1 MRNNDR
7 VSRKKVVWGFS
18 IVLKHLKWYIETSEV
33 IPNNEKGPLLD
44 SLTKVHRQ
52 LVKADRI
59 EDRYRKEEK
68 GEFAELAERVIERRV
83 AKGWK
88 PMTERRLVDELIG
101 VILQK

>member
-33 IPNNEKGPLLD
+33 IPSNEKGPLLD
-44 SLTKVHRQ
+44 SLTDAHRQ

-59 EDRYRKEEK
+59 EDRYRKEDTGQLETWFN
-68 GEFAELAERVIERRV
+68 ERQAAEGKKL
-83 AKGWK
+83 WK
-88 PMTERRLVDELIG
+88 ERRLVDELIRA
-101 VILQK
+101 ILEK